1 MGLCYTGPILKEA
14 AVSMTLGSVGKAS
27 TEQFSGARK
36 LLLVPLMA
44 AVRDDD
50 ELRELVER
58 YWREAGVQVRKL
70 EAGLGAVVHIYH
82 EGSDREGEAALASLE
97 QGNPAAYP
105 MLKETCERGAR
116 LRPTEDTE
124 ALLEV
129 LDLQRCM
136 FQGLVSARV
145 ARQLSEWYRD
155 ALKRRYEAIA
165 QRIDQTLE
173 KDQVGLLIVSQDHQ
187 VQLPQ
192 DIQVFY
198 VAPPALNDIARW
210 LRDHPPGGGPPPAEG
225 PGDEEEQA
233 GAEPDEKPPEA
244 HGATQ

>member
-1 MGLCYTGPILKEA
+1 
-14 AVSMTLGSVGKAS
+14 MTLGSVGKAS
-27 TEQFSGARK
+27 AEQFTGARK

-50 ELRELVER
+50 ELRELVGR
-58 YWREAGVQVRKL
+58 YWREAGQQVRNL
-70 EAGLGAVVHIYH
+70 EAGLGAVGHIYH
-82 EGSDREGEAALASLE
+82 EGSAGGGDAGLASLE

-105 MLKETCERGAR
+105 FLKETCERGAQ
-116 LRPTEDTE
+116 LQPTEDTE

-136 FQGLVSARV
+136 FQGLVSTKV

-173 KDQVGLLIVSQDHQ
+173 KDQVGLLVVSQDHQ
-187 VQLPQ
+187 VQLPH

-210 LRDHPPGGGPPPAEG
+210 VSDHPLGGGPPPAEG
-225 PGDEEEQA
+225 PGDEEEEQT
-233 GAEPDEKPPEA
+233 GAEPDEKPPGAEE
-244 HGATQ
+244 ATQ